1 MTLKYPL
8 ILETQL
14 KFFQKQFNSL
24 MKKVYLIYKKDK
36 TLNKERER
44 ERGGGGGGG
53 GGGELRAPNESPP
66 YWYVIIESI
75 FIS

>member
-36 TLNKERER
+36 TLKKKR
-44 ERGGGGGGG
+44 ERGGRGW
-53 GGGELRAPNESPP
+53 GGELRAPNESPP

>member
-36 TLNKERER
+36 TLKKKR
-44 ERGGGGGGG
+44 ERGGRG
-53 GGGELRAPNESPP
+53 GGGELRAPNEPPP